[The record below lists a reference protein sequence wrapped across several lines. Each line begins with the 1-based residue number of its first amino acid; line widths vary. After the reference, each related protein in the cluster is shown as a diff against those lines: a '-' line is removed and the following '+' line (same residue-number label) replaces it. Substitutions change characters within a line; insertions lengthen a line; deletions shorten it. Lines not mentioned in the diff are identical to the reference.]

1 MSGLRPIPAAP
12 ERKQPRLLL
21 GRSVPNRKSS
31 GVRKAP
37 GPARSGWN
45 SRSRPRTPIQPPPG
59 PGSSAPP
66 APECTYASYTN
77 PQHHQRVFWAGSS
90 NSTPC
95 PPAPCEMYR
104 PIRPRENPW
113 GGSRIVADSALSHG
127 RSPGALSARGTAAAA
142 TRTQAHPG
150 GPLLCSTPTRTGGRA
165 VLTPTQG
172 GGNARAA
179 SATGADGGAWD
190 AEGRGRGTREEA
202 ASAAAG
208 RDRPHV
214 AHDAQSHSP
223 CAPLPQVRAPPSERA
238 PECRVPACIT
248 YRPLLRRRHATV
260 GWDEVA
266 GTRKGVTAWETTS
279 QTLLDKALD
288 FSCASRGCTKPLA
301 YKSCKII
308 APCKEKPSEMLA
320 CAVVPAR
327 ISHKVDKGRRVMTIE
342 CNRAYFTPVRAHAR
356 ALPRLCSPSC
366 LCCRRG
372 CS

>member
-1 MSGLRPIPAAP
+1 MSGLAPIPAAP

-21 GRSVPNRKSS
+21 GRPVPNRKSG
-31 GVRKAP
+31 GVSKAP

-77 PQHHQRVFWAGSS
+77 PQHPPIPPSLTAGALAPFRPEVRPPPPRVPKPIPEDRFYAR
-90 NSTPC
+90 PQ
-95 PPAPCEMYR
+95 PAPAAA
-104 PIRPRENPW
+104 PSSLPPK
-113 GGSRIVADSALSHG
+113 
-127 RSPGALSARGTAAAA
+127 AAA
-142 TRTQAHPG
+142 THAPPVPRAQMAELGTQKVAVAELARRQLQRPPAG
-150 GPLLCSTPTRTGGRA
+150 AGRA
-165 VLTPTQG
+165 WRMTLKVTVGP
-172 GGNARAA
+172 R
-179 SATGADGGAWD
+179 
-190 AEGRGRGTREEA
+190 
-202 ASAAAG
+202 
-208 RDRPHV
+208 
-214 AHDAQSHSP
+214 
-223 CAPLPQVRAPPSERA
+223 APLPPVRAPPSERA

>member
-1 MSGLRPIPAAP
+1 M
-12 ERKQPRLLL
+12 
-21 GRSVPNRKSS
+21 
-31 GVRKAP
+31 
-37 GPARSGWN
+37 
-45 SRSRPRTPIQPPPG
+45 
-59 PGSSAPP
+59 
-66 APECTYASYTN
+66 
-77 PQHHQRVFWAGSS
+77 
-90 NSTPC
+90 
-95 PPAPCEMYR
+95 
-104 PIRPRENPW
+104 
-113 GGSRIVADSALSHG
+113 
-127 RSPGALSARGTAAAA
+127 
-142 TRTQAHPG
+142 
-150 GPLLCSTPTRTGGRA
+150 
-165 VLTPTQG
+165 
-172 GGNARAA
+172 
-179 SATGADGGAWD
+179 
-190 AEGRGRGTREEA
+190 
-202 ASAAAG
+202 
-208 RDRPHV
+208 
-214 AHDAQSHSP
+214 
-223 CAPLPQVRAPPSERA
+223 
-238 PECRVPACIT
+238 
-248 YRPLLRRRHATV
+248 

>member
-1 MSGLRPIPAAP
+1 MPATQTHSTVSVYSGPDRATLA
-12 ERKQPRLLL
+12 
-21 GRSVPNRKSS
+21 
-31 GVRKAP
+31 
-37 GPARSGWN
+37 
-45 SRSRPRTPIQPPPG
+45 
-59 PGSSAPP
+59 
-66 APECTYASYTN
+66 
-77 PQHHQRVFWAGSS
+77 
-90 NSTPC
+90 PC
-95 PPAPCEMYR
+95 PPAPCEMDR

-208 RDRPHV
+208 RGRPHV

-366 LCCRRG
+366 LCCCRRG